1 MNILSRHKIVVG
13 FLLAAAMFWYP
24 VQAQEQTGSDNT
36 EVLAPTEAV
45 APEIAEISQEADSNV
60 DPNTNSEGTE
70 PESNL
75 VDLSLPDANEPV
87 LAEGGQENPF
97 WQPKYHPQVT
107 KQVYYLLGYPYYAG
121 GVEYSGENPFE
132 ENPGDT
138 SEEEIT
144 GSNSP
149 SDPNVSVDPNQIDQ
163 AEHTVRITGLQAG
176 KQIYT
181 MEKSCDVIHQ
191 WRTLNESPAIAL
203 EIIYSVELTKASTH
217 IYEVNPELAVKVKR
231 TIGQIRQLNQKFDAT
246 SRLVFQG
253 IVDGQLDEK
262 TFAHMEKEF
271 TELKAL
277 FTRLADQNDSI
288 SVALGVGKIDRNSS
302 DAMAGGAV
310 SFSRTILPAPE
321 KLSDLK

>member
-36 EVLAPTEAV
+36 EVLASTEAV
-45 APEIAEISQEADSNV
+45 APEIAEISQEADANV
-60 DPNTNSEGTE
+60 DPNTNPERTE
-70 PESNL
+70 PEPNL

-121 GVEYSGENPFE
+121 GMEYSG

-163 AEHTVRITGLQAG
+163 VEHTVRITGLQAG
-176 KQIYT
+176 KLIYT

-288 SVALGVGKIDRNSS
+288 SVALGVGKINRNASE
-302 DAMAGGAV
+302 AMAGGPV
-310 SFSRTILPAPE
+310 SFSRNNLPAPE
-321 KLSDLK
+321 TLTELK